1 MSKETILL
9 AKAAAIKK
17 SFQSITFNGNRCLG
31 QSIEHLFP
39 IYNSLVSGI
48 KEANPDLFSDVPN
61 LEIPKSIGVS
71 MNGPLYEKQ
80 DIEPLINNLDFIL
93 ELQSN
98 SRIGE
103 NVLEVEKK
111 KKIFI
116 SHGRSVEWY
125 RVQVYIEKDLNI
137 PSLELAQEP
146 NLGRTVLQKLNEEAE
161 KCSVAV
167 IVMTGDDMADEGEIR
182 ARENVMHEIGF
193 FQGKYGLRNVVLLH
207 EAGVNIPSNIDGLV
221 YIGFQKDTIDAT
233 FGPLM
238 RELKVIL
245 P

>member
-9 AKAAAIKK
+9 AKAAALKK
-17 SFQSITFNGNRCLG
+17 SFQSITFYGNRCLG

-39 IYNSLVSGI
+39 IYISLVANI
-48 KEANPDLFSDVPN
+48 RETNPDLFSDIPN
-61 LEIPKSIGVS
+61 LEIPKSIGAS
-71 MNGPLYEKQ
+71 MDGPLYEQK
-80 DIEPLINNLDFIL
+80 DVEPLINNLDFIL
-93 ELQSN
+93 EIQSN

-103 NVLEVEKK
+103 NIFEVEKK
-111 KKIFI
+111 NRVFI

-125 RVQVYIEKDLNI
+125 KVQAYIEKDLSI

-167 IVMTGDDMADEGEIR
+167 IVMTGDDMVADGEIR

-207 EAGVNIPSNIDGLV
+207 EVGVNIPSNIHGLV
-221 YIGFQKDTIDAT
+221 YIGFPKNTIDAT
-233 FGPLM
+233 FGALM